1 MNDSQ
6 QQRGNILGQY
16 RLGPRYRSTGELG
29 RVYRARHV
37 ETGRPALVVQRT
49 DRQADD
55 APLADW
61 QVRVTSS
68 VSPAFL
74 ALEVERAP
82 EGGDPL
88 DVAGE
93 LVFMLED
100 AAQAADTTVNRPETM
115 QHLLSAARPT
125 PRISQS
131 PRAERA
137 FWRRPAF
144 AAAAA
149 ALAAA
154 ALLHLS
160 GSSRPGPAGLDA
172 GDELALADDAGWGGS
187 EAATGL
193 VLTNMADSEPII
205 LTRALPKKPFT
216 NQKRPPCDKQLE
228 VELRGGCWVPHKTP
242 APCPDRLYE
251 FEGSCYLP
259 AAKPETS
266 PAAVFRQPH
275 QTLAFDRQ

>member
-6 QQRGNILGQY
+6 QQRGNTLGQY
-16 RLGPRYRSTGELG
+16 RLGPRYRGTGELG
-29 RVYRARHV
+29 RVYRAHHV

-49 DRQADD
+49 ERQADD

-100 AAQAADTTVNRPETM
+100 AAQAADTTINRPETM
-115 QHLLSAARPT
+115 PHLLSAPRPT
-125 PRISQS
+125 PRTSHA
-131 PRAERA
+131 PRAEPTS
-137 FWRRPAF
+137 WRRPAF
-144 AAAAA
+144 AAAAT

-160 GSSRPGPAGLDA
+160 GSPLLGPAGLDA
-172 GDELALADDAGWGGS
+172 GDELALADEAGWGGS

-205 LTRALPKKPFT
+205 LARALPKKPFA
-216 NQKRPPCDKQLE
+216 NQKRPPCDRD
-228 VELRGGCWVPHKTP
+228 VEAEIFGGCWVATDKVT
-242 APCPDRLYE
+242 PCPDKLYE
-251 FEGSCYLP
+251 FEGKCYLP
-259 AAKPETS
+259 AAKPES
-266 PAAVFRQPH
+266 RPAAMSRHP
-275 QTLAFDRQ
+275 LAFDRP